1 MTYNTDKK
9 SNLRKMRKK
18 KNITQEE
25 LSKKSGVSAR
35 TIRAYEEK
43 SREIDKATMSILV
56 DLCIALDCDISDI
69 LESETAIKKYKI
81 VKRF

>member
-1 MTYNTDKK
+1 
-9 SNLRKMRKK
+9 MRKK
-18 KNITQEE
+18 ENITQEE
-25 LSKKSGVSAR
+25 LSKKSGVTVR

-43 SREIDKATMSILV
+43 SREIDKAAMSILV
-56 DLCIALDCDISDI
+56 NLCFALECDISDI